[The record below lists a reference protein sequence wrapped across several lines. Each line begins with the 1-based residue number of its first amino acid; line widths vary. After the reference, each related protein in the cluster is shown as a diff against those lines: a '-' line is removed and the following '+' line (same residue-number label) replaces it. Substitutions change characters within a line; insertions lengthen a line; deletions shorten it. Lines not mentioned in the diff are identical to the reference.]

1 MIPVVESRD
10 CRTCSTRAS
19 ITEAVNCR
27 QFGVLGVAGPLDGLR
42 VVDLTQ
48 VLSGPFCTMVLA
60 DLGADVVKVEPPQ
73 GDAARA
79 WGPHP
84 GALDG
89 APGEDHYGGYF
100 ASVNRNKRS
109 VVLDLKT
116 EDGRAA
122 LHRLLDGAD
131 ALVENYRV
139 GVMERLGLGYE
150 SLHERHPRLVYVCVR
165 GFGDPRTGASPY
177 ATWPAFDIVAQAMG
191 GLMGIT
197 GSDAEH
203 PTKVGPGIGD
213 IFPGVL
219 ASVGLLAAVRH
230 ADRTGEGQ
238 LVDVAMYDAVLSL
251 CERVVYQQSVT
262 GVAPG
267 PQGNTHPLLCPYGV
281 VASCDGFVAVA
292 APSDRHWRL
301 LTQLMGRPELGA
313 DERYANNQ
321 ARLSRADEV
330 YGLIEDWTRGL
341 STAGVVDV
349 LGGRIPC
356 GPVASAADI
365 LRDPHARA
373 RQMLVDLPHPGGST
387 LTVAGTPIKFTA
399 TPTAP
404 FTPAPLLG
412 QHTDELLPDHRS
424 TTAATADPARPA
436 LEED

>member
-1 MIPVVESRD
+1 M
-10 CRTCSTRAS
+10 
-19 ITEAVNCR
+19 
-27 QFGVLGVAGPLDGLR
+27 AGPLNGLR

-73 GDAARA
+73 GDVARA

-84 GALDG
+84 SAPDV
-89 APGEDHYGGYF
+89 APGQDGYGGYF

-116 EDGRAA
+116 EEGCAD
-122 LHRLLDGAD
+122 LHRLLDDAD
-131 ALVENYRV
+131 ALVENYRA

-150 SLHERHPRLVYVCVR
+150 TLHERHPRLVYVCVR
-165 GFGDPRTGASPY
+165 GFGDPRTGVSPY

-197 GSDAEH
+197 GSDVDH

-230 ADRTGEGQ
+230 AERTGEGQ

-251 CERVVYQQSVT
+251 CERVVYQQSIT

-267 PQGNTHPLLCPYGV
+267 PQGNSHPLLCPYGV
-281 VASCDGFVAVA
+281 VASSDGFVTVA
-292 APSDRHWRL
+292 APSDHHWRL
-301 LTQLMGRPELGA
+301 LTQLMGRPELGT
-313 DERYANNQ
+313 DERYATNHV
-321 ARLSRADEV
+321 RLSRAGEV
-330 YGLIEDWTRGL
+330 YRLIEGWSRSL
-341 STAGVVDV
+341 RTADVVGV

-365 LRDPHARA
+365 LRDPHPRA

-387 LTVAGTPIKFTA
+387 VTVAGSPIKFTV
-399 TPTAP
+399 TPTGP

-412 QHTDELLPDHRS
+412 QHTDELLAAHGATS
-424 TTAATADPARPA
+424 GTTAITSLHAPQ
-436 LEED
+436 ED